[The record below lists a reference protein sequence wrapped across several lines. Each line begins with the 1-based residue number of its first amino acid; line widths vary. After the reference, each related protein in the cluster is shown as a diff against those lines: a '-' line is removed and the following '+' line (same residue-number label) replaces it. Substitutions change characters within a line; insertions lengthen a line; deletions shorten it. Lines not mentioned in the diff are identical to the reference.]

1 MSLLTVQEVVRAV
14 HGALVGGDLGVPV
27 TGVSIDSRTLGVGEA
42 FFAIRGHR
50 QDGHAFV
57 KDAAAR
63 GAACLV
69 VHHLPDEVPLH
80 VPVILVDDTTR
91 ALGRLA
97 LFHRS
102 RFALPV
108 VAVTGSNGKTTTK
121 EMVAVILG
129 ARGPVLKPE
138 GSFNNQWG
146 LPLTLLGLRPE
157 HQSIVVELGANQRGE
172 IATLAGLARPS
183 VGIVTTVAA
192 AHMEF
197 FGTLDEVQREKSALV
212 RAIPPEGS
220 VALNADDPRVRAMAS
235 EARAPVLLYG
245 VSADADVRAAEPLE
259 ETLDG
264 VAFTLEIRGAR
275 CPVRLAFP
283 GRHNIINALAG
294 AAAGVALGLS
304 LSDIAA
310 GLERARPVKGRCVW
324 RRAGAVRIL
333 DDTYNANPAAVDAAL
348 AIVARA
354 RGAGRVLVV
363 LGDMLELGD
372 LTESAHQDV
381 GRRAAQ
387 LGVDAFVGVGAL
399 AGHAVA
405 AAREAGL
412 VESHHVETTD
422 DAVILLLKRL
432 APGDH
437 LLVKGSRGM
446 RMERVVD
453 ALVARLGGG
462 E

>member
-1 MSLLTVQEVVRAV
+1 M
-14 HGALVGGDLGVPV
+14 
-27 TGVSIDSRTLGVGEA
+27 
-42 FFAIRGHR
+42 
-50 QDGHAFV
+50 
-57 KDAAAR
+57 
-63 GAACLV
+63 
-69 VHHLPDEVPLH
+69 
-80 VPVILVDDTTR
+80 
-91 ALGRLA
+91 
-97 LFHRS
+97 
-102 RFALPV
+102 
-108 VAVTGSNGKTTTK
+108 
-121 EMVAVILG
+121 
-129 ARGPVLKPE
+129 
-138 GSFNNQWG
+138 
-146 LPLTLLGLRPE
+146 
-157 HQSIVVELGANQRGE
+157 
-172 IATLAGLARPS
+172 
-183 VGIVTTVAA
+183 
-192 AHMEF
+192 
-197 FGTLDEVQREKSALV
+197 
-212 RAIPPEGS
+212 
-220 VALNADDPRVRAMAS
+220 
-235 EARAPVLLYG
+235 
-245 VSADADVRAAEPLE
+245 
-259 ETLDG
+259 
-264 VAFTLEIRGAR
+264 AFTLEIRGAR